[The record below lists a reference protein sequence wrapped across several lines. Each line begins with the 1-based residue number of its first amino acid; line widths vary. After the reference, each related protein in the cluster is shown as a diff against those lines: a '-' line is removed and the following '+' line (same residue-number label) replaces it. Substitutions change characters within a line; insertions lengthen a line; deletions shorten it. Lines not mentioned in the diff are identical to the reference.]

1 MRIAIL
7 DPAAGLSGDMI
18 LGALVDVGMGPE
30 WLVSLPARLGFGG
43 VRVDIRPVMRAGVR
57 ATKVDFVIPPGI
69 TVGGGH
75 HGAHVGKLVAL
86 IREAGLAPE
95 VKRLAVRAFELIG
108 AAEGRVHGV
117 APDRV
122 HLHEVGAVDAVLD
135 IVGAIEGFAHLG
147 ADQVYNLP
155 VAVGSGWAASEHG
168 QLPVP
173 APATGILLEGCEIAS
188 GGPIEGEAT
197 TPTGAA
203 LMRVLSAGPAP
214 GRWRMVRS
222 GWGAGTREPAHY
234 ANALRLILAETA
246 AEAGEVEVIAT
257 DLDDLDPEYVEP
269 LREAAFAA
277 GALDCVVWTGQG
289 KKGRLS
295 MRVEVLAPVAAAE
308 AVVQAL
314 FANSTTAGVR
324 RWRALR
330 NTLARREVTVQVAP
344 EVNVR
349 IKVTEAPG
357 GLRIKPEYQDVVRA
371 AERLKK
377 PAIAV
382 AREAARLADAALRD
396 GAKSDHFSEGA

>member
-1 MRIAIL
+1 
-7 DPAAGLSGDMI
+7 
-18 LGALVDVGMGPE
+18 
-30 WLVSLPARLGFGG
+30 
-43 VRVDIRPVMRAGVR
+43 
-57 ATKVDFVIPPGI
+57 
-69 TVGGGH
+69 
-75 HGAHVGKLVAL
+75 
-86 IREAGLAPE
+86 
-95 VKRLAVRAFELIG
+95 
-108 AAEGRVHGV
+108 
-117 APDRV
+117 
-122 HLHEVGAVDAVLD
+122 
-135 IVGAIEGFAHLG
+135 
-147 ADQVYNLP
+147 
-155 VAVGSGWAASEHG
+155 
-168 QLPVP
+168 
-173 APATGILLEGCEIAS
+173 
-188 GGPIEGEAT
+188 
-197 TPTGAA
+197 
-203 LMRVLSAGPAP
+203 
-214 GRWRMVRS
+214 MVRS

-289 KKGRLS
+289 KKGRIS

-324 RWRALR
+324 RWRAVR
-330 NTLARREVTVQVAP
+330 NTLARREVTVRVAP
-344 EVNVR
+344 EVDVR

-382 AREAARLADAALRD
+382 AREAARLADEALRD